1 MSAMR
6 GRRPR
11 SAPPPPPRKRFHG
24 GAPKLATIKLDSAW
38 RAPPKVTRQGATMFV
53 AATVLVAGAAVAGAA
68 WLGGSL
74 FDAREAMAQSTDA
87 TLAAAGFNAHV
98 VVSGAPGAR
107 SAEVLAVAMPEGRQS
122 LLAADPR
129 DVQAR
134 VQSLDWVG
142 RATVH
147 RRWPNELRIE
157 VERRAAFARW
167 QENGVTTVIDAAGER
182 LLAERAVDHSELP
195 LVVGRGAGRSA
206 EPLLRALEELPEVR
220 SRLAALVRVGDRR
233 WNLELR
239 SGATIELP
247 EHAPVMALA
256 RLEALQGQ
264 YDLLD
269 RPVTRLDLRMPGR
282 LAVRLNGAPLLG
294 GPDRYVQGA

>member
-1 MSAMR
+1 MPAMR

-11 SAPPPPPRKRFHG
+11 TPPAPPPRRRYEA

-38 RAPPKVTRQGATMFV
+38 RAPPKMTRQNATKV
-53 AATVLVAGAAVAGAA
+53 AAASVLVAGAAVAGAA

-74 FDAREAMAQSTDA
+74 FDAREAMAQRTDA
-87 TLAAAGFNAHV
+87 TLASMGFQAHV
-98 VVSGAPGAR
+98 VIEGATPAR
-107 SAEVLAVAMPEGRQS
+107 NAEVLAIAMPENRNS

-129 DVQAR
+129 EVKAR

-142 RATVH
+142 RATVR
-147 RRWPNELRIE
+147 RRWPNELRIQ

-182 LLAERAVDHSELP
+182 LLAERAVEHPDLP
-195 LVVGRGAGRSA
+195 LVVGAGAARHA
-206 EPLLRALEELPEVR
+206 EPILRALEDLPEVR
-220 SRLAALVRVGDRR
+220 DRLAALVWVGDRR
-233 WNLELR
+233 WNVELH

-247 EHAPVMALA
+247 EHAPVLALA

-269 RPVTRLDLRMPGR
+269 RPVAKLDLRTPGR
-282 LAVRLNGAPLLG
+282 LAVRLGGPGLLG
-294 GPDRYVQGA
+294 GPDRFLQGA